1 MAENEVSNIIGA
13 EPRELDLLPDV
24 LYNKSSSFHVEQ
36 DRIRKLAE
44 SFVSSNRS
52 NIHSQGRKENCE
64 KRLLDNL
71 KLRDVFYT

>member
-44 SFVSSNRS
+44 SFIKSAATFILRV
-52 NIHSQGRKENCE
+52 E
-64 KRLLDNL
+64 KKTAKKD
-71 KLRDVFYT
+71 F